1 MALCMLNYYIFK
13 DSLESLDKQVIEKM
27 EYDDDL
33 LFNLST
39 FNDLGLF
46 FKLFNPF
53 KKDKYQIYKKIY
65 NNDFYKFILECIG
78 IAKANNNYQQ
88 LLFIYAM
95 CSSFILKKNF
105 DSFIKDKLSR
115 RLSYDKACNMIDY
128 YYAMS
133 KDNLD
138 LTKIKLSKHFKN
150 SFIYHNYMEDL
161 IHNPLIKIYKFF
173 CSKRY
178 FTHSMVMKG
187 YYYSSCTTSKFKLK
201 YIPYFIYDILF
212 NHLGKPKAC
221 SYIYN
226 KRIKTSILNL
236 AKKEYVVD
244 DIVYNYSIED
254 IYNNSLNEI
263 KAWYKAINQ
272 FIFFSDEKAIRKIFN
287 IDKEEK
293 I

>member
-13 DSLESLDKQVIEKM
+13 DSLEYIDKQIMDKIK
-27 EYDDDL
+27 YDDDL

-65 NNDFYKFILECIG
+65 NENFYSFILECIYN
-78 IAKANNNYQQ
+78 AKTNNNYQQ

-95 CSSFILKKNF
+95 CSSYILKKNF
-105 DSFIKDKLSR
+105 DSFIKNKLNR
-115 RLSYDKACNMIDY
+115 GLTYDKACNMIDY
-128 YYAMS
+128 YYAMAKDKIDLS
-133 KDNLD
+133 KV
-138 LTKIKLSKHFKN
+138 KLSKLFKN
-150 SFIYHNYMEDL
+150 SFIYHNFMDNL
-161 IHNPLIKIYKFF
+161 IHNPLIKTYKFF

-201 YIPYFIYDILF
+201 YIPYFLYDVFL

-221 SYIYN
+221 SYIYT
-226 KRIKTSILNL
+226 KRINTSILNL
-236 AKKEYVVD
+236 AKKEYIVD
-244 DIVYNYSIED
+244 NISYNYSIED
-254 IYNNSLNEI
+254 IYNNTLNEI
-263 KAWYKAINQ
+263 KDWYKAINQ
-272 FIFFSDEKAIRKIFN
+272 FIFFSDEKEIRKIFN
-287 IDKEEK
+287 INKNEK